1 MSQIALVTG
10 ASSGIGKACALAL
23 LKEGW
28 QVVLVGRR
36 ANALSAAVAEAG
48 LHADHAHAMSTDLSK
63 EIEVKQLFDQ
73 IRARFGRLDLVF
85 NNAGISL
92 PYSLPGDLSGDEWRR
107 AVDINLN

>member
-36 ANALSAAVAEAG
+36 ADALAAAVAEAG
-48 LHADHAHAMSTDLSK
+48 SNAGHAHAIPTDLSK
-63 EIEVKQLFDQ
+63 EPEVKALFDQ
-73 IRARFGRLDLVF
+73 IRARFGRLDFGVQQ
-85 NNAGISL
+85 
-92 PYSLPGDLSGDEWRR
+92 RR
-107 AVDINLN
+107 HLAALHLARRPVGG